1 MIVTLCCVLAG
12 AELFAKRQK
21 RSEKWVVEGPTQ
33 QPQMQQQNQQQ
44 QHQYETIAPAP
55 APVQQ
60 YNPYAQ
66 QQQRQVC
73 AMCNVHLYLTH
84 CHFTM

>member
-1 MIVTLCCVLAG
+1 MFLRTG

-33 QPQMQQQNQQQ
+33 QLQQQ
-44 QHQYETIAPAP
+44 QQYIQQQQQYESAA
-55 APVQQ
+55 AAVPVNNEA

-66 QQQRQVC
+66 VRVKGITELVK
-73 AMCNVHLYLTH
+73 CNAVIH
-84 CHFTM
+84 